1 MACTF
6 FDYFDEVCYCRYDR
20 KMSFWRTLQLKA
32 LRESNMIRTW
42 DLLNTQY
49 TITLE
54 EAKEV

>member
-6 FDYFDEVCYCRYDR
+6 FDYFDEVCYCRNHK

-49 TITLE
+49 TITLD

>member
-1 MACTF
+1 MACTICN
-6 FDYFDEVCYCRYDR
+6 YFDEVCCCRNDR